1 MFLKHRV
8 TRSGLATILFIFL
21 LVFSTAC
28 NLVNNFPGPNN
39 DDRPTVEFTE
49 EEAVRSNLVIYYY
62 FAPIE
67 SGTFPAGSVEILPA
81 VLILSPAV
89 ASDIPNADPA
99 ANLEIALQAVIND
112 ARNAWSSPDM
122 LTLTSVTVNNGQAT
136 IALSG
141 QILGAGDIVLIAARM
156 QFLLTVFA
164 EPSVQTAIVTLNG
177 ESIGNL
183 GISHSSEAKPDDYA
197 YTRADIEAYM
207 TENAY
212 NP

>member
-1 MFLKHRV
+1 MFSKRLV
-8 TRSGLATILFIFL
+8 TRFSLATTLFI
-21 LVFSTAC
+21 FSTAC
-28 NLVNNFPGPNN
+28 NLVNTLPGPSS

-67 SGTFPAGSVEILPA
+67 SGTFPAGSVEILPDA
-81 VLILSPAV
+81 LILSPAV
-89 ASDIPNADPA
+89 ASDIPSADPA
-99 ANLEIALQAVIND
+99 TNLQTALQAMIAD

-122 LTLTSVTVNNGQAT
+122 LTLTSVTVNDGQANVV
-136 IALSG
+136 LSG
-141 QILGAGDIVLIAARM
+141 QIFGVGHIVLIAARM
-156 QFLLTVFA
+156 QFLLTIFA

-183 GISHSSEAKPDDYA
+183 GISHESEAKPADYA